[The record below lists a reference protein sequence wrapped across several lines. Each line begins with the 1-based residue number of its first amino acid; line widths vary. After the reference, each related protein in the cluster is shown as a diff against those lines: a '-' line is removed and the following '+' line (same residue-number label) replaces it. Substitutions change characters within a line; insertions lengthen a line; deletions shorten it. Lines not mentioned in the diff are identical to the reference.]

1 MRNFYL
7 FLILFFLL
15 SFTSLQAREVIS
27 VLYFNNTTN
36 NREYSWLRK
45 GLADMLITD
54 LVNSG
59 QVNVIE
65 RNDLQ
70 KVLTEIELAQSGL
83 IDDEKALKA
92 GKLLNAQKLIYGN
105 YVLSGNSIHID
116 ARITDTKTAKILS
129 AVSVKGSINKLFYWQ
144 QLLSKKLFQ
153 KLDIKGDPTV
163 PDTESKKAAKNYYEG
178 LDLYDKGKT
187 KEALD
192 KFEKSRDEDAIYV
205 KPQKGISEGYNFL
218 KNFKKARKNREL
230 AGEHEVA
237 TALRKRIESND
248 FISTE
253 EMMKRLM
260 QSNMS
265 QPEMQKFLKKFAYTS
280 CSTRAICAA
289 LLISKYISIAQKESE
304 ISGKWKRE
312 KNLCQRAAGLAN
324 SYVHRFKKDPY
335 APQLAYTQLLA
346 LYCARDNDGLLHYS
360 RKFLETWP
368 KYQMIMMV
376 ESWYEEALKN
386 KKINEEYE
394 KRQERRKRR

>member
-1 MRNFYL
+1 MRYVSL
-7 FLILFFLL
+7 FSILFFIL
-15 SFTSLQAREVIS
+15 SFTALQAREVIS

-83 IDDEKALKA
+83 IDDKKAIKA

-105 YVLSGNSIHID
+105 YVLSSNSIHID

-129 AVSVKGSINKLFYWQ
+129 AVSVQGSINKLFYLQ

-153 KLDIKGDPTV
+153 KLGIKGEPAV

-205 KPQKGISEGYNFL
+205 KPQKGISEGYTFL
-218 KNFKKARKNREL
+218 KNFKKARNNREL
-230 AGEHEVA
+230 AELHELA
-237 TALRKRIESND
+237 NALRKRIESKN

-265 QPEMQKFLKKFAYTS
+265 QPEMQQFLNKFAYTS
-280 CSTRAICAA
+280 CSTRATCAA

-312 KNLCQRAAGLAN
+312 KNLCQRAANLAN
-324 SYVHRFKKDPY
+324 SYVHRFRKDPY

-346 LYCARDNDGLLHYS
+346 LYCARDNDGLLYYS

-368 KYQMIMMV
+368 NYQMITLV
-376 ESWYEEALKN
+376 ESWYERALED
-386 KKINEEYE
+386 KKREEEYK
-394 KRQERRKRR
+394 KRQERLKRR